1 MKGKIFYQK
10 EERKMEKEEVK
21 KNSGVVLMDEE
32 LDEDGFP
39 KTITLTKEVLE
50 KLPPLAPELVEGI
63 LRKGHKMLISGSSKA
78 GKSFLLM
85 QLAIALSKGS
95 KWLEF
100 GCMKSKV
107 LYVNLEIDRASC
119 INRFVEIYKRL
130 GIKPEV
136 DEYLAIWNLRGKS
149 MPLDKLMPIL
159 IERTKSESI
168 DVVIIDPIYKVITGD
183 ENKATDMAKFTNL
196 FDKLCLETGVAVIYS
211 HHHSKGEQG
220 FKRAMDRASGSGV
233 FARDPDSL
241 LDIIDLILEDEFK
254 QAYLDDQNMTAW
266 RLESSLREFRNITPV
281 NFWFDYP
288 IHIVDKEGLL
298 TKNYASGDPRH
309 NLTKS
314 GKRKQTPESRK
325 LEFDNAFDI
334 NLEEDGTCRV
344 STLAEYLGVTDKTI
358 KNRISEF
365 SDEYI
370 NNRGVVSRKSE
381 DGI

>member
-1 MKGKIFYQK
+1 
-10 EERKMEKEEVK
+10 MEKEEVK

-196 FDKLCLETGVAVIYS
+196 FDKLCLETSVAVIYS

-298 TKNYASGDPRH
+298 AKNYASGDPRH

-314 GKRKQTPESRK
+314 GKRIQTPESRK

>member
-1 MKGKIFYQK
+1 M
-10 EERKMEKEEVK
+10 EMEKELK
-21 KNSGVVLMDEE
+21 KSSEDVFAEEE
-32 LDEDGFP
+32 LDEDDLP
-39 KTITLTKEVLE
+39 PSITLDKALE
-50 KLPPLAPELVEGI
+50 NLPPLAPVLIEGI
-63 LRKGHKMLISGSSKA
+63 LRQGHKMLISGSSKA

-85 QLAIALSKGS
+85 QLAIALAKGRE
-95 KWLEF
+95 WLGF
-100 GCMKSKV
+100 KCKKSRV
-107 LYVNLEIDRASC
+107 LYVNLEIDSASC

-130 GIKPEV
+130 GIEPED
-136 DEYLAIWNLRGKS
+136 DESLYVWNLRGKS
-149 MPLDKLMPIL
+149 MPLDKLMPTL
-159 IERTKSESI
+159 IRRVNGRGF

-254 QAYLDDQNMTAW
+254 QAYLDNQNMTAW

-298 TKNYASGDPRH
+298 AKNYASGDPRH

-370 NNRGVVSRKSE
+370 NNRGVVSKKSE

>member
-1 MKGKIFYQK
+1 
-10 EERKMEKEEVK
+10 MEKEEVK
-21 KNSGVVLMDEE
+21 KSSGVVLMDEE

-130 GIKPEV
+130 GIKPEE

-159 IERTKSESI
+159 IERK
-168 DVVIIDPIYKVITGD
+168 KV
-183 ENKATDMAKFTNL
+183 KVLM
-196 FDKLCLETGVAVIYS
+196 
-211 HHHSKGEQG
+211 
-220 FKRAMDRASGSGV
+220 
-233 FARDPDSL
+233 SL
-241 LDIIDLILEDEFK
+241 LLILF
-254 QAYLDDQNMTAW
+254 
-266 RLESSLREFRNITPV
+266 
-281 NFWFDYP
+281 
-288 IHIVDKEGLL
+288 
-298 TKNYASGDPRH
+298 
-309 NLTKS
+309 
-314 GKRKQTPESRK
+314 
-325 LEFDNAFDI
+325 
-334 NLEEDGTCRV
+334 
-344 STLAEYLGVTDKTI
+344 I
-358 KNRISEF
+358 K
-365 SDEYI
+365 
-370 NNRGVVSRKSE
+370 
-381 DGI
+381 

>member
-1 MKGKIFYQK
+1 
-10 EERKMEKEEVK
+10 MEKEEVK

-196 FDKLCLETGVAVIYS
+196 FDKLCLETSVAVIYS

-233 FARDPDSL
+233 FARDPDAQ
-241 LDIIDLILEDEFK
+241 LDMIELELEDEFK
-254 QAYLDDQNMTAW
+254 QQYLDNPYASAW
-266 RLESSLREFRNITPV
+266 RLESSLREFANIKPV
-281 NFWFDYP
+281 NFWFEHP
-288 IHIVDKEGLL
+288 IHRLDDKNLL
-298 TKNYASGDPRH
+298 EKNYASGDPRT
-309 NLTKS
+309 NLNKS
-314 GKRKQTPESRK
+314 GKRSQTPESRK
-325 LEFDNAFDI
+325 LEFDTAFSI
-334 NLEEDGTCRV
+334 NVEKDGTC
-344 STLAEYLGVTDKTI
+344 SLATLSEYMDLSDRTI
-358 KNRISEF
+358 RKRIAEF
-365 SDEYI
+365 SDDYEI
-370 NNRGVVSRKSE
+370 KDSKISRKKHE
-381 DGI
+381 

>member
-1 MKGKIFYQK
+1 M
-10 EERKMEKEEVK
+10 EMEKEEVK
-21 KNSGVVLMDEE
+21 KGNEVDASKRE
-32 LDEDGFP
+32 LDEDGLP
-39 KTITLTKEVLE
+39 QSISLE
-50 KLPPLAPELVEGI
+50 KALENLPPLAPALIEGI

-85 QLAIALSKGS
+85 QLAIALAKGRE
-95 KWLEF
+95 WLGF
-100 GCMKSKV
+100 KCKKSSV
-107 LYVNLEIDRASC
+107 LYVNLEIDSASC
-119 INRFVEIYKRL
+119 MNRFAEIYKRL
-130 GIKPEV
+130 DIEPKD
-136 DEYLAIWNLRGKS
+136 DEFLYVWNLRGKS
-149 MPLDKLMPIL
+149 MPLDKLMPTL
-159 IERTKSESI
+159 IRRVNSRGV

>member
-1 MKGKIFYQK
+1 M
-10 EERKMEKEEVK
+10 EMEKEELK
-21 KNSGVVLMDEE
+21 KDNEVDAPKRE
-32 LDEDGFP
+32 LDEDGLP
-39 KTITLTKEVLE
+39 QSISLE
-50 KLPPLAPELVEGI
+50 EALENLPPLAPALVEGI

-85 QLAIALSKGS
+85 QLAIALAKGRE
-95 KWLEF
+95 WLGF
-100 GCMKSKV
+100 KCKKSNV
-107 LYVNLEIDRASC
+107 LYVNLEIDSASC
-119 INRFVEIYKRL
+119 MNRFAEIYKRL
-130 GIKPEV
+130 DIEPED
-136 DEYLAIWNLRGKS
+136 DEFLYVWNLRGKS
-149 MPLDKLMPIL
+149 MPLDKLLPTL
-159 IERTKSESI
+159 IRRVNSRGV

-196 FDKLCLETGVAVIYS
+196 FDKLCLETDVAVIYS

-241 LDIIDLILEDEFK
+241 LDIIELILEDEFK
-254 QAYLDDQNMTAW
+254 DVYLDNKTTTAW

-288 IHIVDKEGLL
+288 IHIVDKEGML

-325 LEFDNAFDI
+325 AEFDTAFDI
-334 NLEEDGTCRV
+334 NVEEDGTCKV
-344 STLAEYLGVTDKTI
+344 VVLAEYLGIVDRTVRERVKELSEYYSNDKGIIT
-358 KNRISEF
+358 
-365 SDEYI
+365 
-370 NNRGVVSRKSE
+370 RKKTN
-381 DGI
+381 G